1 MKSAL
6 ESCVARLGEGL
17 RAFPWRDRRVY
28 GDWLAQ
34 TYWYVRHSTRLL
46 AAAAARF
53 LQDDAGNALHVRF
66 AAHMAEE
73 KRHERLAEHDLKALG
88 LGLDAFAE
96 RASTRAFYECQYYK
110 IEHVNPVAL
119 FGYILAL
126 EAMSAA
132 HGPWAYEQAST
143 AHGASAATFL
153 ALHAHDDA
161 DHVQKAIAMVER
173 IDARGRADIEKNLEQ
188 STFGYLTML
197 GEMTA
202 ARL

>member
-1 MKSAL
+1 MMTSL
-6 ESCVARLGEGL
+6 QSCVARLGEGL
-17 RAFPWRDRRVY
+17 RAFPWRDRTIY

-46 AAAAARF
+46 ASSAARF
-53 LQDDAGNALHVRF
+53 GHDDFGNALHVRF

-73 KRHERLAEHDLKALG
+73 KRHELLALHDLKAIG
-88 LGLDAFAE
+88 LGLEGFAE
-96 RASTRAFYECQYYK
+96 RASTRAFWEPQYYK
-110 IEHVNPVAL
+110 VEHVNPVAL

-132 HGPWAYEQAST
+132 HGPWVFEQVAM

-153 ALHAHDDA
+153 KLHAHDDE
-161 DHVQKAIAMVER
+161 DHVAKAIAMLER
-173 IDARGRADIEKNLEQ
+173 IDERGRADIEQNLQQ

-197 GEMTA
+197 GELA
-202 ARL
+202 AAKR

>member
-1 MKSAL
+1 MKNAL

-17 RAFPWRDRRVY
+17 RAFPWRDRQTY

-53 LQDDAGNALHVRF
+53 AHDEIGNSLHVRF
-66 AAHMAEE
+66 TAHMAEE
-73 KRHERLAEHDLKALG
+73 KRHELLALHDLKALD
-88 LGLDAFAE
+88 LGLDGYGE
-96 RASTRAFYECQYYK
+96 RASTRLYYECQYYK
-110 IEHVNPVAL
+110 IEHVNPMAL

-143 AHGASAATFL
+143 AHGAGAATFL
-153 ALHAHDDA
+153 KLHAHDDV
-161 DHVQKAIAMVER
+161 DHVHKAIAMVER
-173 IDARGRADIEKNLEQ
+173 TDARGRDDIAQNLEQ
-188 STFGYLTML
+188 STFAYLTML
-197 GEMTA
+197 GE
-202 ARL
+202 LKKG

>member
-17 RAFPWRDRRVY
+17 RSFAWRDRRAY

-34 TYWYVRHSTRLL
+34 TYFYVRHSTRLL

-53 LQDDAGNALHVRF
+53 GHDDVGNALHVRF
-66 AAHMAEE
+66 GAHMAEE
-73 KRHERLAEHDLKALG
+73 KRHELLAVHDLKALG
-88 LGLDAFAE
+88 FTVDEFAQ
-96 RASTRAFYECQYYK
+96 RPSTRAFWEPQYYK

-132 HGPWAYEQAST
+132 HGPWVYEQAAT
-143 AHGASAATFL
+143 AHGAATATFL
-153 ALHAHDDA
+153 KLHAHDDE
-161 DHVQKAIAMVER
+161 DHVQKAIAMLEQ
-173 IDARGRADIEKNLEQ
+173 IDARGRADIEQNLEQ
-188 STFGYLTML
+188 STFAYLVML
-197 GEMTA
+197 GELLPK
-202 ARL
+202 R

>member
-6 ESCVARLGEGL
+6 ESSVARLGEGL
-17 RAFPWRDRRVY
+17 RAFPWRDRQAY

-53 LQDDAGNALHVRF
+53 GHDDVGNSLHVRF

-73 KRHERLAEHDLKALG
+73 KRHELLATHDLKALG
-88 LGLDAFAE
+88 LSLDAFRE

-126 EAMSAA
+126 EAMSAT
-132 HGPWAYEQAST
+132 HGPWAFGEA
-143 AHGASAATFL
+143 AAEHGAGAATFL
-153 ALHAHDDA
+153 KLHAHDDE
-161 DHVQKAIAMVER
+161 DHVQKAIAMLER
-173 IDARGRADIEKNLEQ
+173 IDARGRAEIEQNLEQ
-188 STFGYLTML
+188 STFGYLTLL
-197 GEMTA
+197 GEIA
-202 ARL
+202 GAKR